1 MSIEFDKNEKMC
13 YYISRDRNG
22 YILCPCCHK
31 QKLLRV
37 ESPNYFSKIYVWC
50 KYCKKEI
57 CLQSHEP
64 EQ

>member
-1 MSIEFDKNEKMC
+1 MSVEFDKNEKMC
-13 YYISRDRNG
+13 YYITRDTSG
-22 YILCPCCHK
+22 YIFCPCCHK

-37 ESPNYFSKIYVWC
+37 EAPNHISKIYVWC

>member
-1 MSIEFDKNEKMC
+1 MIRFDKNKNMC
-13 YYISRDRNG
+13 YNISKDMNG
-22 YILCPCCHK
+22 YIYCPCCKK

-37 ESPNYFSKIYVWC
+37 VSPNNFSKIYVWC

>member
-1 MSIEFDKNEKMC
+1 MSVEFDKNKNIC
-13 YYISRDRNG
+13 YNVSEDKKG
-22 YILCPCCHK
+22 YIICPSCNK

-37 ESPNYFSKIYVWC
+37 ETPSYFNKIYVWC

-64 EQ
+64 KQ

>member
-1 MSIEFDKNEKMC
+1 MSVIFDKNKNIC
-13 YYISRDRNG
+13 YNIPKDKNG
-22 YILCPCCHK
+22 YVFCPCCKK

-37 ESPNYFSKIYVWC
+37 VPPNDFTKIYVWC

-64 EQ
+64 KQ